1 MPTDII
7 KKNSKCRINSIIFEY
22 FLWFVFMSLGLLT
35 KECKKSKKKPKY
47 F

>member
-7 KKNSKCRINSIIFEY
+7 KKNSTSENFFIFVY
-22 FLWFVFMSLGLLT
+22 FLWFVFMSLGFFI